1 MPFPSVVN
9 VQPAPAVAGDF
20 ASANPRWNV
29 LAGPGAL
36 VCGAAG
42 VTIGRFAWVDLA
54 DARTVSNQGNGAV
67 PDGFVHREGQALITA
82 YLAEASNV
90 VPAGFEITLMSGG
103 DFWVTNDGAAQAL
116 RGQKA
121 FAAFADGRVS
131 FAAAGTTAGAAAS
144 STGSIAAATASVT
157 GSIGGPNGNTLN
169 VTAVSSGTLVPGGA
183 ISGTGIAA
191 GTKIVAQLSGT
202 PGGIGSYSVNI
213 PNQLVTSTT
222 VSETYGVLTVT
233 AVGTG
238 ALGVGDPIS
247 GSGVTA
253 GSRITAQL
261 TGGAGGVGTYAVDP
275 SQTAASTTIT
285 VAGGIETKW
294 VCESPGLPGELVK
307 ITSHI
312 RG

>member
-42 VTIGRFAWVDLA
+42 VTIGRFAWVDAA
-54 DARTVSNQGNGAV
+54 DARTVSNQGNGSV
-67 PDGFVHREGQALITA
+67 PDGFVHREGQALIVN
-82 YLAEASNV
+82 YLAEASNL

-103 DFWVTNDGAAQAL
+103 DFWVTNDGAGQAL

-121 FAAFADGRVS
+121 FASFADGKVS
-131 FAAAGTTAGAAAS
+131 FAAAASTPTAAAS
-144 STGSIAAATASVT
+144 STGSIAASTASVT
-157 GSIGGPNGNTLN
+157 GSISGNVLT
-169 VTAVSSGTLVPGGA
+169 VTAVSSGTLVSGGTL
-183 ISGTGIAA
+183 SGTGIAT

-202 PGGIGSYSVNI
+202 PGGIGTYSVSI
-213 PNQLVTSTT
+213 PNQTVASTT
-222 VSETYGVLTVT
+222 VSETYGTLTVT

-247 GSGVTA
+247 GSGATA
-253 GSRITAQL
+253 GSRITQQL